1 MPMEK
6 TIQTRRL
13 TLRKFSAEDAE
24 PLFPFFADEVA
35 NRYLPW
41 FPAQTIADARKLVRR
56 FIEEDAGGIAV
67 HRAI

>member
-24 PLFPFFADEVA
+24 PRFPFFADDKT
-35 NRYLPW
+35 NTFLPW
-41 FPAQTIADARKLVRR
+41 FPARTVADARALVRR
-56 FIEEDAGGIAV
+56 FIAEEAIDAL
-67 HRAI
+67 